1 MRSED
6 VGREHGPS
14 TSERVLENLA
24 VGVIVHDAD
33 LRIVYTNGAAAA
45 LLGVAASD
53 ALQRAVDD
61 PRWVVFH
68 PSGAPVRAEEVPAS
82 VALRTKCAV
91 HGMILGLRRPDGGV
105 TWLAV
110 DGVPLFGATGDV
122 ELVAVTVCDVTRD
135 LIARM
140 ELQETSDSLGQTIRE
155 RDAALAQAVRELG
168 TSEARYQAVLR
179 AMSEGVAVHG
189 PDGKIS
195 FANPAAQDILGLSLE
210 QLQGHGPDDRAWQ
223 LTSSLGVPLHA
234 DQVPSEITRITG
246 IPQRHTLLGVR
257 SGKPAEHRW
266 LSVSTDPVDSVKEG
280 DTKRYSVVATF
291 TDVTAE
297 RSALAAAQVVRDHL
311 RDIAAALPGVVMEHW
326 VGSDGHIEFRF
337 VSAPVKEY
345 FGVTPDEVVKNSNAL
360 WSCISPEDRE
370 AVLTQL
376 RAPPEFAGLQVE
388 FRTVS
393 INGKFR
399 HLRWRS
405 SAPTRIAEGTL
416 FRSVVLDVTEQRRLE
431 ETVREAQR
439 REAIGTLA
447 AGVAHNFN
455 NMLAVIGPSLEFA
468 KAQAPPLLLAELEDA
483 LTATRAA
490 TELVRQLMQLVRRD
504 ASDAATAINVSKL
517 AEEVS
522 QLCRRTFDSGID
534 IRCSVPPVP
543 CLVLGRRSELQQA
556 LVNLCINA
564 RDALSNRSAP
574 QLSLKV
580 SVAGEHLCIEVTDN
594 GAGMSAEVQR
604 RIGEPFFT
612 TKAPGRG
619 TGLGLAT
626 VYGIV
631 ADLRGS
637 MKCHSALGKGTR
649 FELTFPRYNSPS
661 ASVPNMPRVDGQ
673 LPYTKVLLIDDEEL
687 VRNTLKRAL
696 SRANA
701 EVLCAAGA
709 QEGLELLESN
719 PDVRLVIL
727 DLAMPELNGS
737 EVLRRIR
744 SFNTA
749 VPVYL
754 MTGFLPDGVDVSLA
768 NGVLLKPVGL
778 ARIRELLT
786 KHATT

>member
-1 MRSED
+1 MRSGE
-6 VGREHGPS
+6 VGRPS
-14 TSERVLENLA
+14 WLGKSERVLESLA
-24 VGVIVHDAD
+24 VGVIVHDAN
-33 LRIVYTNGAAAA
+33 LRIVYANDAAAA
-45 LLGVAASD
+45 LLGVAPAE
-53 ALQRAVDD
+53 ALQRDVAD

-68 PSGAPVRAEEVPAS
+68 PNGSPVLPDEVPAS
-82 VALRTKCAV
+82 VALRTKLPV
-91 HGMILGLRRPDGGV
+91 RGMILGIQRAPGEV

-110 DGVPLFGATGDV
+110 DGVPRLTATGDV
-122 ELVAVTVCDVTRD
+122 EFVAVTLSDVTRE
-135 LIARM
+135 LVARM
-140 ELQETSDSLGQTIRE
+140 ALEEASDTMGQTIRD
-155 RDAALAQAVRELG
+155 RDAALAKAVRELG
-168 TSEARYQAVLR
+168 TSEARYRAVLR
-179 AMSEGVAVHG
+179 AMSEGVAVHD
-189 PDGKIS
+189 PDGKIA
-195 FANPAAQDILGLSLE
+195 FANPAAQDILGLTLE
-210 QLQGHGPDDRAWQ
+210 QLQGRGPVDHAWR
-223 LTSSLGVPLHA
+223 LTSSLGVPLHP
-234 DQVPSEITRITG
+234 DHVPSEITRVTG

-266 LSVSTDPVDSVKEG
+266 LSVSTDPIDSSTDG
-280 DTKRYSVVATF
+280 AAKRYSVVATF

-297 RSALAAAQVVRDHL
+297 RSALAAAQVARDNL

-326 VGSDGHIEFRF
+326 VATSGHIEFRY
-337 VSAPVKEY
+337 VSAPVKDY
-345 FGVTPDEVVKNSNAL
+345 FGVTPDEVLENSNAL
-360 WSCISPEDRE
+360 WACINPEDRE
-370 AVLTQL
+370 SVLTQL
-376 RAPPEFAGLQVE
+376 RAPPEFAGLQLE
-388 FRTVS
+388 FRTV
-393 INGKFR
+393 IVAGKFR

-416 FRSVVLDVTEQRRLE
+416 FRSVILDVTEQRRLE

-504 ASDAATAINVSKL
+504 GTDTATAINVSKL

-543 CLVLGRRSELQQA
+543 CLVLGRRNELQQA

-564 RDALSNRSAP
+564 RDALSNRPSP
-574 QLSLKV
+574 QLSLRV
-580 SVAGEHLCIEVTDN
+580 TAERDQLTVEVADN
-594 GAGMSAEVQR
+594 GAGMSSEVQR
-604 RIGEPFFT
+604 RLGEPFFT

-619 TGLGLAT
+619 TGLGMAT

-631 ADLRGS
+631 ADLHGTL
-637 MKCHSALGKGTR
+637 KCHSALGKGTR
-649 FELTFPRYNSPS
+649 FELTMPRYDAQS
-661 ASVPNMPRVDGQ
+661 ASVPSMQRVEGQ
-673 LPYTKVLLIDDEEL
+673 LPHTKVLLIDDEEL

-701 EVLCAAGA
+701 EVLCAARA
-709 QEGLELLESN
+709 QEGLALLESN

-744 SFNTA
+744 LFNTA

-778 ARIRELLT
+778 ARIRELLS
-786 KHATT
+786 KHAAA